1 MARSRSKRLMSQ
13 RAYARHA
20 GVSVST
26 VNSALKSGRI
36 TLVDGKIDPARADR
50 EWSQN
55 TDPSTPR
62 NRITG
67 RPKLAR
73 VPGQPSEPMDLG
85 GESGSSTAS
94 GYARARAAREL
105 YSARLAQL
113 AFEEKRGS
121 LVEAAQV
128 RLAAF
133 NCARKAR
140 DMLVA
145 LPEKLSAALAATVD
159 PGEVTR
165 LLEEEVERI
174 CEELSR

>member
-1 MARSRSKRLMSQ
+1 MSQ

-36 TLVDGKIDPARADR
+36 TLVDGKIDPDRADR

-67 RPKLAR
+67 RPKLVR

-94 GYARARAAREL
+94 GYARARAAREI
-105 YSARLAQL
+105 AQAQL
-113 AFEEKRGS
+113 ARLELEQKRGT
-121 LVEAAQV
+121 LVEASQV

-140 DMLVA
+140 DQLLAIPERVA
-145 LPEKLSAALAATVD
+145 VVLAAATD
-159 PGEVTR
+159 AGEVSR
-165 LLEEEVERI
+165 ILELEVERI
-174 CEELSR
+174 CEELSE